1 MGTRFVGTHTRA
13 RANAGKLDGQ
23 HNMAL
28 DACRLLCVAK
38 HATHTEGKSTW
49 AQRAHE
55 EHCVSTSCPMYSTCG
70 EGAGVVLWGA
80 WLVCSRTPSPPP
92 PPSSNPAN
100 QPHVNRF
107 FQTTMKE
114 PCAMIRDIMWCECN
128 ANILALRNSITK
140 KETQSIVCIEPTAM
154 LVFFKR
160 CSWFV
165 PPTIGVACLQVL
177 CLSLPLASGHT
188 HHQA

>member
-38 HATHTEGKSTW
+38 HATHTEGKSTHKHN
-49 AQRAHE
+49 ARMR
-55 EHCVSTSCPMYSTCG
+55 HCVSTSCPMYSTCG

-80 WLVCSRTPSPPP
+80 WLGCSRTP
-92 PPSSNPAN
+92 PPSSNLAN

-114 PCAMIRDIMWCECN
+114 PCAMIRHIMWCECN
-128 ANILALRNSITK
+128 AHAPQTSSAK
-140 KETQSIVCIEPTAM
+140 K
-154 LVFFKR
+154 
-160 CSWFV
+160 
-165 PPTIGVACLQVL
+165 
-177 CLSLPLASGHT
+177 
-188 HHQA
+188 